1 MGEIEFYHREW
12 IELNAGRFF
21 LVVHD
26 LKELEVGRKTQR
38 HSRLKLY
45 TIKLFDGESW
55 SVEKTF
61 YKCQGIVFIIM
72 GSVYS
77 SEYMQNVKNNLGIFV
92 YMLRLSMSANDVS
105 WVTLLGFSPKVK
117 AAIDIIS
124 IHIVLNWTQILVFFF
139 LISNSQV
146 NAEFCFLASAW
157 CISNLSRHNFHDNV
171 DVAFCRFLFVKK
183 LLLSVY
189 HQHPDHLYLFSKKNT
204 RCFKKYQIVEHS
216 ASAWKTRKM
225 TTALWKPEKNL
236 EFFILGKMVGNL
248 EINGQTTSAWFFAS
262 CLII

>member
-1 MGEIEFYHREW
+1 MSIWHKTIHVSDAFETYALKSRCFKTNTPPWGNW
-12 IELNAGRFF
+12 ILSPRVDWTECRTFLFSSSRF
-21 LVVHD
+21 
-26 LKELEVGRKTQR
+26 KGTWSGGGKTQR

-61 YKCQGIVFIIM
+61 YKCQGIVFIVM

-124 IHIVLNWTQILVFFF
+124 IHIVLNWTQILV
-139 LISNSQV
+139 S
-146 NAEFCFLASAW
+146 
-157 CISNLSRHNFHDNV
+157 
-171 DVAFCRFLFVKK
+171 
-183 LLLSVY
+183 
-189 HQHPDHLYLFSKKNT
+189 FS
-204 RCFKKYQIVEHS
+204 
-216 ASAWKTRKM
+216 
-225 TTALWKPEKNL
+225 
-236 EFFILGKMVGNL
+236 
-248 EINGQTTSAWFFAS
+248 
-262 CLII
+262 